1 VNLVPDVTHVRLHT
15 FTGSHHEVGVQQGQA
30 GRQQIH
36 EALEKIP
43 NYDFVR
49 LMKPRLLPTSLFIN
63 LAKRRAERLLK
74 NDVFQYYPKHAQRLS
89 GIAEGAEIDMPTLFF
104 LQGMELLIGNWSYRL
119 EACSTLAFG
128 PNRTTTGETIVGKN
142 FDYVNVLEPYNLT
155 CETKPNEGYATLG
168 CKMPPLA
175 GMLDGM
181 NEHGLTVTYNLAF
194 TLDEPQC
201 YVPLS
206 MALQEMLETCKT
218 TDEAVRFIVQAKRGG
233 HEAVLTLADAG
244 GNIKTVEITSS
255 HSATSDTLGGQ
266 VVNTNHYKSNE
277 MQRHEIPRNAVYFG
291 KGVQKELVGV
301 RVHESSEQRLKRA
314 QELLK
319 GKEKVD
325 ESRIAAILR
334 DHGESNEPSLF
345 TICRHGVDASTLRSV
360 IFYPDRKSMKV
371 LYGKPCQNQYGEF
384 KFS

>member
-1 VNLVPDVTHVRLHT
+1 MVPDVTHVRLHT
-15 FTGSHHEVGVQQGQA
+15 FTGSHHEIGVQQGQA
-30 GRQQIH
+30 GRQQIG

-49 LMKPRLLPTSLFIN
+49 LMKPRLTPTSLFVT

-74 NDVFQYYPKHAQRLS
+74 NDVFTYYPKQAQRLS
-89 GIAEGAEIDMPTLFF
+89 GIAIGAEASLSTIFF

-119 EACSTLAFG
+119 DACSTLAFS
-128 PNRTTTGETIVGKN
+128 PNRTTTGETIVAKN
-142 FDYVNVLEPYNLT
+142 FDYLNVLEPYNLT

-168 CKMPPLA
+168 CKMSPLA

-181 NEHGLTVTYNLAF
+181 NEHGLTVAYNLAY

-201 YVPLS
+201 YAPLS

-218 TDEAVRFIVQAKRGG
+218 TDEAVKFIVKAKRGG
-233 HEAVLTLADAG
+233 HDAVLTLADAEG
-244 GNIKTVEITSS
+244 DIKTVEITSS
-255 HSATSDTLGGQ
+255 HSAISESAGGQ
-266 VVNTNHYKSNE
+266 VINTNHYKTNE
-277 MQRHEIPRNAVYFG
+277 MQKHEIPSNAVYFG
-291 KGVQKELVGV
+291 KGVPKEIVGV

-325 ESRIAAILR
+325 EGKITAVLR
-334 DHGESNEPSLF
+334 DHGENNEPSLF
-345 TICRHGVDASTLRSV
+345 TICRHGTDASTIRSV
-360 IFYPDRKSMKV
+360 IFYPNKRSMKV
-371 LYGKPCQNQYGEF
+371 SYGKPCKNQYDEF
-384 KFS
+384 RFS